1 MIDISLIICTLNRA
15 ASLMATLESVTQAI
29 RSAPDLAIEVVLVDN
44 GSNDNTQEIV
54 TGWKSKSSFPV
65 IIVQEFQRGLS
76 HARNAGLSA
85 SSGDIIAFTDDDC
98 TLNADYFLA
107 LRRHYDRDTV
117 ATMRGGRVE
126 LGDPTD
132 LPFSIKLEG
141 HKIVMNDMS
150 HPGGFIIGA
159 NMTMKREVVDKLGL
173 FDVRFGAGAPFKAAE
188 ETDYIYRAQRAKIP
202 VEYVPDL
209 IVQHFHGRKE
219 KNEIVRLN
227 EGYHIGGGALYAKY
241 ASQWQLL
248 RHFYWDTR
256 KCFQEMFGG
265 PAYDPTIGLSYR
277 TVVKGNIK
285 GMWLYATSGLRG
297 RFKKA

>member
-1 MIDISLIICTLNRA
+1 MTDISLIICTLNRA
-15 ASLMATLESVTQAI
+15 GSLTATLKSVTQAI
-29 RSAPDLAIEVVLVDN
+29 HNAPDLKIEAVLVDN
-44 GSNDNTQEIV
+44 GSNDNTHAVITEWK
-54 TGWKSKSSFPV
+54 TGSSFPV
-65 IIVQEFQRGLS
+65 VIVQEFQRGLS
-76 HARNAGLSA
+76 HARNAGLRA

-107 LRRHYDRDTV
+107 LRRHYDQDTV
-117 ATMRGGRVE
+117 GTMRGGRVE

-132 LPFSIKLEG
+132 MPFSIKLEN
-141 HKIVMNDMS
+141 HKMVMNDMS

-188 ETDYIYRAQRAKIP
+188 ETDYIYRAQRAGIP

-209 IVQHFHGRKE
+209 VVQHFHGRKAKE
-219 KNEIVRLN
+219 EIVRLN

-241 ASQWQLL
+241 VTQWQLL
-248 RHFYWDTR
+248 RHFYWDAK
-256 KCFQEMFGG
+256 KCFREFFGG
-265 PAYDPTIGLSYR
+265 PAYDAKAGLSYR
-277 TVVKGNIK
+277 TVFAGNVKG
-285 GMWLYATSGLRG
+285 MALYAGNAVRS